1 MTAKINRLQEL
12 LYNTESSFLANA
24 QSPASNTY
32 SGRIPILSMTH
43 TFSQPRTPDMTV
55 QSRKNESRPGF
66 LDLRSGTLEFTVYVP
81 GLMTDPGVGT
91 ATTNW
96 FTDLLSNGWGGIN
109 SGDRSEEH
117 TSELQSHHDLV
128 C

>member
-32 SGRIPILSMTH
+32 SR
-43 TFSQPRTPDMTV
+43 PRTPDMTV